1 MVLVDNCF
9 FVRWGNL
16 IVQRRLPVS
25 GCMCR
30 VELGQQEDT
39 VEGRVRT
46 RVNRR
51 EIGSE
56 VSD

>member
-1 MVLVDNCF
+1 MVLADNCF

-46 RVNRR
+46 REQARNR
-51 EIGSE
+51 E
-56 VSD
+56 VK